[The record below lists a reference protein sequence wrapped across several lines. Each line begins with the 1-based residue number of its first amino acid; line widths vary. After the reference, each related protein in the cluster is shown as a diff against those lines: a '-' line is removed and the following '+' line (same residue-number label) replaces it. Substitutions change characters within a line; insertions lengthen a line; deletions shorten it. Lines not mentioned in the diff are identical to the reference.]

1 MKKLKYLLPVLAV
14 VMTAALVSD
23 AFAGGDYAVVVGV
36 NTLWVLIAAFLV
48 FIMQAGFGMLESGLI
63 RTKNSC
69 SILTKNFM
77 DFCMASMGF
86 FIFGYAI
93 AFGPGN
99 NFMGTRG
106 LFLNGLTSGDLPLYA
121 EWLFHA
127 VFAGVAATIVAG
139 GVAERMKF
147 KGYLIYSFL
156 MSLLVYPFAVRWVW
170 GGGWLE
176 NIGFTDFAGSTVVH
190 AVGGVAALVGT
201 IVLGPR
207 IGRFKKDGTPRA
219 IPGSS
224 LPLASLG
231 TLILWFAWFGF
242 NVGSTLEVG
251 DGTLM
256 AHVAIT
262 TNLAA
267 AAGALTAMF
276 YAWKKFGKP
285 DLTLI
290 MNGVL
295 AGLVAITAPC
305 AFVSPLEA
313 IFIGAIGGVIMIE
326 GVRFLDRI
334 RVDDPV
340 GAFPVHGMCGIW
352 GTLAVGIFGDLGFL
366 NGGGF
371 RQLGVQTLGT
381 FTIVLFVAVFM
392 FILFKLID
400 KAVGGLRVSRDDE
413 FKGLDITQHGMEG
426 YAGFQIFTTE

>member
-1 MKKLKYLLPVLAV
+1 MKKLKYLLPLLAV
-14 VMTAALVSD
+14 AITALLVSD

-93 AFGPGN
+93 AFGPGSA
-99 NFMGTRG
+99 FMGTRG
-106 LFLNGLTSGDLPLYA
+106 LFLSGLTSGDLPLYA

-176 NIGFTDFAGSTVVH
+176 NMGFTDFAGSTVVH

-305 AFVSPLEA
+305 AFVSPVEA
-313 IFIGAIGGVIMIE
+313 IFIGAIGGIIMIE
-326 GVRFLDRI
+326 GVRFLDKI
-334 RVDDPV
+334 KVDDPV